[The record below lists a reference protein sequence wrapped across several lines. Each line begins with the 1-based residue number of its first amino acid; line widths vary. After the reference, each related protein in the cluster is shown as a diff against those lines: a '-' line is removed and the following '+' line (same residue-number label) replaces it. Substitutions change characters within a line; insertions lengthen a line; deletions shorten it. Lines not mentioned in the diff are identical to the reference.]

1 MKRAE
6 GFLLKKIADEYV
18 IVPTGK
24 KAEEVNEVFTLTG
37 TAAYIYSHVEEATG
51 IDGLI
56 QMISRDYHAEEEAVA
71 EDVRQVVG
79 VMEEKGLLE

>member
-24 KAEEVNEVFTLTG
+24 RAEEVNEVFTLTE
-37 TAAYIYSHVEEATG
+37 TATFIYNHADEADG

-56 QMISRDYHAEEEAVA
+56 RMVSQEYHVAEEAVA
-71 EDVRQVVG
+71 DDVLQVVG
-79 VMEEKGLLE
+79 YMKKKGLLV

>member
-1 MKRAE
+1 MKRTE

-56 QMISRDYHAEEEAVA
+56 QMISREYHA

-79 VMEEKGLLE
+79 VMKEKGLLE

>member
-37 TAAYIYSHVEEATG
+37 TAAYIYSHIEEATG

-56 QMISRDYHAEEEAVA
+56 QMISREYHAEEETVA

-79 VMEEKGLLE
+79 VMKEKGLLE

>member
-18 IVPTGK
+18 VVPTGK

-37 TAAYIYSHVEEATG
+37 TAAYI
-51 IDGLI
+51 
-56 QMISRDYHAEEEAVA
+56 
-71 EDVRQVVG
+71 
-79 VMEEKGLLE
+79 